1 MSYNAGDLSRGPC
14 CEINKL
20 IVQVVGKDHPAT
32 QRLAFY
38 EKDAD
43 KRLDKLTAE
52 DDTETVSAWMCK
64 PSSLHLWDWDG
75 EPGHRMVLE
84 VEEEH
89 GATIKLPLPDV
100 HITIRQL
107 DKQWN
112 QIVPVLPFVAL
123 PGISS
128 AQDHGT
134 PVLCRPGY
142 LYVFMEGR
150 LWRELEIRIKDERT
164 TYHDIELDKFRTED
178 GFVDDA
184 RLATGKALDDI
195 WLPANWNDRRVDIQL
210 CFSEVQ
216 LSHAR
221 LKRLEQD
228 PALRRQRCQSPDLRV
243 SREDSERRFTGKP
256 DGAAMLET
264 FRSFDAF
271 DEINQAQTAVTHA
284 AWLNLKQ
291 NAFPLTVPAPQR
303 ARQVGFEW
311 MLDQPAQYLCD
322 LSGEFLTNAFN
333 DARQHVQVCEKGTAP
348 YRPRLLE
355 TGAWAQRLEQILA
368 TDAEDSMGLWEAHPP
383 VADVLSNARDR
394 ELHGVMLEDPHYRLH
409 HLHTRIQDQ
418 QHLLELCG
426 ARAQQYGHHGSALL
440 IQQLVIPPEIGGQKN
455 PLHQKL
461 DLIKEQGRLDINRF
475 TATGER
481 AQLWR
486 SLEMSQ
492 ALLCEYLQ
500 LPHVEQS
507 IADYLSQDGFKYA
520 ASLHFVSQLFVALAL
535 RPAAYDPLAASGDI
549 TDALTLVSLYSP
561 KASAGQQWLTKVAN
575 DLQHPLHLML
585 WPDAEQQNLDAPYQ
599 APSTPD
605 INVGDGQFRATELA
619 RFEQKGFTPG
629 QSSYDINSLFL
640 TGLLE
645 NESWQPPFVTGL
657 KGLAG
662 ALVSLHE
669 NLQGAVE
676 AADKAVNGAQHKG
689 QSQQSSD
696 TPVTRS
702 NAALHRRGI
711 AQLRSMLPQTFGDL
725 HYLGRAD
732 AHRKGYYVFGLD
744 DIPQQSNRSH
754 PFYGVYRNQHGI
766 LQSNAAPPGF
776 ALPEPKLPPDRRVLG
791 MPGQHPTA
799 RAVREANGRFNQAW
813 QSEQAERAAD
823 QSGKTA
829 IQNAVEKGEAIRSGK
844 LFRMLDSVPFAAIVV
859 GLEFW
864 NLRNELGAQEQASR
878 EKNKFRAGTGVAS
891 AWLDLTIA
899 IEALTVKLAGT
910 RSALAAGRKTLLT
923 ISETSAKRLL
933 GSLANRLVK
942 NFSGRLLGQIFGGL
956 LFAGINLYDAWYS
969 YRWGDNAY
977 VGQLVLAAG
986 GLVTAASSLIVATST
1001 FLGLSPLGWLA
1012 LFLIVVGAALTYFLS
1027 SSAIEDWLK
1036 KGPFGSDPRNM
1047 AEHLED
1053 PQTAFYYLVSIL
1065 ANIQIAI
1072 ERNPDFK
1079 ADATM
1084 DFRDPVPFAVRSAN
1098 TRIRIQSNLGGLMSG
1113 LGEPG
1118 IAAFCALEE
1127 VEVFYDEHGGK
1138 IRETSFHTVKQPV
1151 AHRLWPDALE
1161 VLVKTPFS
1169 SPAEPLK
1176 HLPAVYFQ
1184 WRVRVQFLVNDGQ
1197 QTWVFP
1203 APPPKDPTPFG
1214 PAYAKPDFAST
1225 DRLFWAD
1232 EIEHA
1237 AEAAQ

>member
-1 MSYNAGDLSRGPC
+1 MAYHVGDLSRGPC

-32 QRLAFY
+32 QRLAIY
-38 EKDAD
+38 KKDTTQRFD
-43 KRLDKLTAE
+43 TLTAE
-52 DDTETVSAWMCK
+52 DEPETVTAWMCK
-64 PSSLHLWDWDG
+64 PSSLHVWDWDG
-75 EPGHRMVLE
+75 EPGHRLVLE

-89 GATIKLPLPDV
+89 GGIIKLPLPDV
-100 HITIRQL
+100 HITTRQL

-123 PGISS
+123 PGITS

-150 LWRELEIRIKDERT
+150 LWRELEIRITDERT
-164 TYHDIELDKFRTED
+164 TYHDIALDKFRVGDEYA
-178 GFVDDA
+178 DDA
-184 RLATGKALDDI
+184 RLATGKGLDDI

-210 CFSEVQ
+210 CYSEVQ
-216 LSHAR
+216 LNHAR

-243 SREDSERRFTGKP
+243 SKKDSERRFAGKP

-271 DEINQAQTAVTHA
+271 DETNHSHTAAYTT
-284 AWLNLKQ
+284 WLNLKQ
-291 NAFPLTVPAPQR
+291 HAFPLSVPAPQR

-311 MLDQPAQYLCD
+311 MLDQPAHYLCD
-322 LSGEFLTNAFN
+322 QSGLFLAKAFK
-333 DARQHVQVCEKGTAP
+333 DARYHVKACEEGTAP
-348 YRPRLLE
+348 YCPRLVE
-355 TGAWAQRLEQILA
+355 TGAWAQRLEQILEPA
-368 TDAEDSMGLWEAHPP
+368 AENGNGLWEPQPP
-383 VADVLSNARDR
+383 VTDVLSNARAR
-394 ELHGVMLEDPHYRLH
+394 ELHGVMVEDPHYRLH
-409 HLHTRIQDQ
+409 HLNTRIQEQ

-440 IQQLVIPPEIGGQKN
+440 VQQLVIPKEIGGQKN

-507 IADYLSQDGFKYA
+507 IADYLSQDGFRYA
-520 ASLHFVSQLFVALAL
+520 ASLHFISQLFVTLAL

-549 TDALTLVSLYSP
+549 TDALTLVSLYSS
-561 KASAGQQWLTKVAN
+561 KASAGQRWLAKVAN
-575 DLQHPLHLML
+575 DLEHPLHRML
-585 WPDAEQQNLDAPYQ
+585 WPDVEQQDLDAPYQ
-599 APSTPD
+599 APSKPD
-605 INVGDGQFRATELA
+605 INAGDGQFRATELA
-619 RFEQKGFTPG
+619 RYEKTGFNPG

-640 TGLLE
+640 VTLLKSGDL
-645 NESWQPPFVTGL
+645 NTTLTTAG

-662 ALVSLHE
+662 AFIAIHE

-676 AADKAVNGAQHKG
+676 AADKAVNGAEHNEPAPQPG
-689 QSQQSSD
+689 VS
-696 TPVTRS
+696 PVTKP

-711 AQLRSMLPQTFGDL
+711 AQLRSMLPHTFGDL

-732 AHRKGYYVFGLD
+732 AHHKHYYVFGLD
-744 DIPQQSNRSH
+744 DIPEQPNRTH
-754 PFYGVYRNQHGI
+754 QPYGVYRNQYGV
-766 LQSNAAPPGF
+766 LQSDFSRPDHVK
-776 ALPEPKLPPDRRVLG
+776 PEVELPPDRRVLG

-799 RAVREANGRFNQAW
+799 RAVREANWNFNQAW

-823 QSGKTA
+823 QAGKTA

-844 LFRMLDSVPFAAIVV
+844 LFRALNSVPFSGLVV

-864 NLRNELGAQEQASR
+864 NLSNELEGAEKIAR
-878 EKNKFRAGTGVAS
+878 EKNGGRVISGYVGAG
-891 AWLDLTIA
+891 LDLAIA
-899 IEALTVKLAGT
+899 MEALTVKLAG
-910 RSALAAGRKTLLT
+910 SNAVLKAGRKTLFT
-923 ISETSAKRLL
+923 ISEASAKRLL
-933 GSLANRLVK
+933 GSLSHRLVK
-942 NFSGRLLGQIFGGL
+942 KYSGRLFGQILGGL
-956 LFAGINLYDAWYS
+956 VFAGLNFYDAWYS
-969 YRWGDNAY
+969 YHWSDNAY
-977 VGQLVLAAG
+977 IGNLVLAVG
-986 GLVTAASSLIVATST
+986 GLVSTASSVIVATST

-1012 LFLIVVGAALTYFLS
+1012 LFLITIGAALVYLLS

-1036 KGPFGSDPRNM
+1036 KGPFGSDPHNM
-1047 AEHLED
+1047 AEHLRD

-1065 ANIQIAI
+1065 ADIQISI

-1079 ADATM
+1079 TDAKL
-1084 DFRDPVPFAVRSAN
+1084 DDRDPLPFAVRSTN
-1098 TRIRIQSNLGGLMSG
+1098 TRIRIQSNLDVLMGG

-1118 IAAFCALEE
+1118 IEAFCALEE
-1127 VEVFYDEHGGK
+1127 VEVFYDEYGGK

-1151 AHRLWPDALE
+1151 AHRLRPGALE
-1161 VLVKTPFS
+1161 LLVKTPLS

-1184 WRVRVQFLVNDGQ
+1184 WRVRAQFSVSDGQ
-1197 QTWVFP
+1197 QTWIFP

-1232 EIEHA
+1232 ETEHA